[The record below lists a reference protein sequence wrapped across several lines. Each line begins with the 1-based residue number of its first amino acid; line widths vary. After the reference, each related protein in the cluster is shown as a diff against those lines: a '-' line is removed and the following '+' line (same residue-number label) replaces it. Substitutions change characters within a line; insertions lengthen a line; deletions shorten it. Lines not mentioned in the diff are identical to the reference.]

1 MLHKKTSF
9 LIIIIFSLLVTSCA
23 SIMNQNM
30 AAIAIDSYPNDA
42 IIKINGQI
50 AGKTPTVLKLKR
62 GDIYTIEIQK
72 EGYKNYKVVTTNPTS
87 DWVWGNFF
95 FGGLFGLFLDYE
107 NGNAYDI
114 EPKEINAKLE
124 KEIGFLK
131 NRKSDSNSSNADAYV
146 FVEFETINLL
156 DADNKLVGKV
166 NITWE

>member
-1 MLHKKTSF
+1 MFVNKPSILV
-9 LIIIIFSLLVTSCA
+9 IIIFSILMTSCA
-23 SIMNQNM
+23 SIMNESL
-30 AAIAIDSYPNDA
+30 AEIAIDSYPNDA

-62 GDIYTIEIQK
+62 GDIYIIEIQK
-72 EGYKNYKVVTTNPTS
+72 DGYKNYKVITTKPTT

-95 FGGLFGLFLDYE
+95 FGGLYGLFLDYE

-124 KEIGFLK
+124 KEIGFLQ
-131 NRKSDSNSSNADAYV
+131 NYNLNSNISYKYV
-146 FVEFETINLL
+146 TGEFETINLK
-156 DADNKLVGKV
+156 DVNNNLVGKV